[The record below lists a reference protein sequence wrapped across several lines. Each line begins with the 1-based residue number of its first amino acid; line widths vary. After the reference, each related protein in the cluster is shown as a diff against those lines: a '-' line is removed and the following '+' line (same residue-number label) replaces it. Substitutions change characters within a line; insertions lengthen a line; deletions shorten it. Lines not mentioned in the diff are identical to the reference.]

1 MNSTCPPFP
10 DKTRLITIHHGKM
23 VRQSVHRGWQ
33 TTRRFP
39 WGEATRGIGKDHRPR
54 SPRSCPSAS
63 RAFALVISYYTI
75 AACLLGA
82 RARRAHP
89 RLPVTDRPFLSHL
102 SPPIYRSEKRN
113 RGNSRDKRAIVYYSL
128 ARPVIVILSFNL
140 KEGKICLSF
149 SPFPLRREWRMF

>member
-1 MNSTCPPFP
+1 MERWSANPFTVDDRRRGGFHGGRRLVESARPPASFSSLMPVGLSCLCSRNILLHDRCMPPRCTREACSPTSTC
-10 DKTRLITIHHGKM
+10 H
-23 VRQSVHRGWQ
+23 
-33 TTRRFP
+33 
-39 WGEATRGIGKDHRPR
+39 R
-54 SPRSCPSAS
+54 SPFLIAS
-63 RAFALVISYYTI
+63 
-75 AACLLGA
+75 
-82 RARRAHP
+82 
-89 RLPVTDRPFLSHL
+89 L